1 MKAVQTGENTM
12 KNRTDTKRLLIDAAK
27 RLLKEKGFFTV
38 KDISEATFT
47 NIASINY
54 HFSDK
59 NSLIR
64 EALNELVE
72 EFKVK
77 LLETFDRD
85 FETDREAIETVLN
98 VLPEFYSQYRGAIKY
113 MLIAEDPEL
122 EQGLADK
129 FFFDPSFANTF
140 ICRIPSDGTEADPR
154 ILFYKYAISI
164 SAFLFPLLLEGR
176 SSSTDNM
183 LSLTALKDKDN
194 RDAFINTIM
203 LLYK

>member
-1 MKAVQTGENTM
+1 M

-27 RLLKEKGFFTV
+27 KLLKEKGFFTV

-47 NIASINY
+47 NIAAINY

-85 FETDREAIETVLN
+85 FENDREAIETVLN
-98 VLPEFYSQYRGAIKY
+98 ILPEFYGQYRGAIKY
-113 MLIAEDPEL
+113 ILFADDPEL
-122 EQGLADK
+122 EQGLADR
-129 FFFDPSFANTF
+129 FFFDSSFANTF
-140 ICRIPSDGTEADPR
+140 ICRIPSKEERADPR
-154 ILFYKYAISI
+154 SLFYKYAISI
-164 SAFLFPLLLEGR
+164 SAFLFPLLLEDR
-176 SSSTDNM
+176 SSSADNM